1 MRLLIWS
8 PVVATRELNVSAG
21 PLDMDEPAEL
31 SFSEKKGKIV
41 LGLMDM
47 IRFEHLSAALIFA
60 VNTMHDSHRPNC
72 MITTQSGSIY
82 RWSDI
87 PALYETAKLVR

>member
-1 MRLLIWS
+1 MRE
-8 PVVATRELNVSAG
+8 VNVGESVK

-31 SFSEKKGKIV
+31 SFSEKKGKVALSLADI
-41 LGLMDM
+41 
-47 IRFEHLSAALIFA
+47 IRFEHLSTALIFA
-60 VNTMHDSHRPNC
+60 VRTMHDSHRPHC

-87 PALYETAKLVR
+87 PALYDTVKLAQ